1 MKTKVLIKLSLII
14 DKMGIANELKNI
26 DKPTEEEVGKELITL
41 FITNLH
47 KAEKEIYQ
55 FIADYKKITVE
66 EAEDIDIIP
75 VFKEL
80 LKIEGM
86 KDFLQ

>member
-1 MKTKVLIKLSLII
+1 MKTKILIKISLII
-14 DKMGIANELKNI
+14 DKMGIADEIKKI
-26 DKPTEEEVGKELITL
+26 DKPTNKEVGEELIVL
-41 FITNLH
+41 LITNLH
-47 KAEKEIYQ
+47 KAENEIYE
-55 FIADYKKITVE
+55 FVASYKGITKE
-66 EAEDIDIIP
+66 EAEELDIIP